1 MLKTQT
7 EYNVSKQN
15 HLIIFRLRSVH
26 AHVSHLDVMCV
37 PPPTNDGDFEEESRN
52 KETRRKRSSRGG
64 QTGAAEEEEEEEDE
78 EEEEEETDTS
88 AGREEI
94 VISSLHIGNRIR
106 PSCSSSLQVTS
117 LSTSSRS
124 IPLYLSI
131 CLPVCLPVSH
141 PDLQVILRL

>member
-26 AHVSHLDVMCV
+26 AHVSDLDVMCV

-64 QTGAAEEEEEEEDE
+64 QTGAAEEEEEEE
-78 EEEEEETDTS
+78 ETDMS
-88 AGREEI
+88 AGR
-94 VISSLHIGNRIR
+94 
-106 PSCSSSLQVTS
+106 
-117 LSTSSRS
+117 
-124 IPLYLSI
+124 
-131 CLPVCLPVSH
+131 
-141 PDLQVILRL
+141 